1 MAFPSQIDNKKVV
14 QHEITLC
21 YTFTGKS
28 LQYGC
33 TSKSPNT
40 ASQNLSN
47 NLCHCLRGELMGG
60 LSLSTLPNKHRLQL
74 RMHGKTELKLRR
86 VNLYGMEV
94 LSCVELK
101 IIFL

>member
-1 MAFPSQIDNKKVV
+1 
-14 QHEITLC
+14 
-21 YTFTGKS
+21 
-28 LQYGC
+28 
-33 TSKSPNT
+33 
-40 ASQNLSN
+40 
-47 NLCHCLRGELMGG
+47 MGG